1 MHQLTFGD
9 AEQQGKRKRTRR
21 EVFLAE
27 MDRVVPWEEL
37 LAVIAPHYPRMGQR
51 GRQPYP
57 LETMLRIHLLQQWY
71 ALSDPSMEE
80 ALYEIAPLRQF
91 ARLSLLTDIPDETT
105 ILNFRHLLERN
116 QLAEKLFSSVN
127 THLARYGKVVRSG
140 TIVDATII
148 SAPSST
154 KNSSGERDPEMHQT
168 RKGKQWYF
176 GMKAHIGVDV
186 DSGLVHSV
194 VGTAANVHDLTP
206 VARLLHGAE
215 THVHADAGYTGIE
228 RRDALQGI
236 DVAWQVAM
244 RPGQRRQLDRRTEV
258 GRLLNAF
265 ERLKARTR
273 ARVEHP
279 FRVIKQQF
287 GYRKVRYRGL
297 AKNTAQIITLFALSN
312 LWMMRRSLLAAAGGL
327 RL

>member
-1 MHQLTFGD
+1 MSQMSFGD
-9 AEQQGKRKRTRR
+9 AEYAGKRKRTRR

-37 LAVIAPHYPRMGQR
+37 LAVIAPHYPRMGRR

-148 SAPSST
+148 NAPSST
-154 KNSSGERDPEMHQT
+154 KNASGTRDPQMHQT
-168 RKGKQWYF
+168 RKGQQWYF
-176 GMKAHIGVDV
+176 GMKAHIGVD
-186 DSGLVHSV
+186 SRTGLAHSAV
-194 VGTAANVHDLTP
+194 VTAANVHDKHPLP
-206 VARLLHGAE
+206 DLLHGNEQRVYGDSAYASQKSLIESKAPKAKDFTNQRVRRGGEIDEAE
-215 THVHADAGYTGIE
+215 RSRNHNKSKV
-228 RRDALQGI
+228 
-236 DVAWQVAM
+236 
-244 RPGQRRQLDRRTEV
+244 
-258 GRLLNAF
+258 
-265 ERLKARTR
+265 R
-273 ARVEHP
+273 ARVEHV
-279 FRVIKQQF
+279 FAVVKRLWGF
-287 GYRKVRYRGL
+287 AKVRYRGL
-297 AKNTAQIITLFALSN
+297 AKNAT
-312 LWMMRRSLLAAAGGL
+312 RSFVVLGLANIYLARA
-327 RL
+327 RLMA